1 MSFGVNDV
9 HIFQGVQNGVT
20 HQIQNKFIPH
30 LEGSHY
36 MAHRTNLVVQT
47 KKRLLA
53 TKLLVKEKYVTTK
66 KGGDQK
72 CWHPKL
78 WQWKI
83 YGDQKR
89 WQLKL
94 W

>member
-1 MSFGVNDV
+1 M
-9 HIFQGVQNGVT
+9 
-20 HQIQNKFIPH
+20 
-30 LEGSHY
+30 
-36 MAHRTNLVVQT
+36 
-47 KKRLLA
+47 
-53 TKLLVKEKYVTTK
+53 KEKYVASK
-66 KGGDQK
+66 KGGDKKYWQ
-72 CWHPKL
+72 PKL